1 MLTTRSFDGD
11 EMPPLSA
18 VKPDEPSAPSSQ
30 ELEKAAPKTTSAE
43 FVEGGLRGWLAVL
56 GGQVDNIYL
65 VAGRLHSRLL
75 SVFNSNVRKHSVIRG
90 LFQEFYTRDFL
101 SNESASTVSWIGSI
115 QLALQFMVGVASGR
129 LFDKGYFHVVMISGT
144 VLLLFSS
151 FMLSLAKPHHLYQVL
166 LSQGFGMGRRL
177 AVPTVP
183 RHRPALLPP
192 TTRGSHG
199 HYKGGSFG
207 GVVYSILLNK
217 IIARENL
224 GCAWAVR
231 FVAFINLV
239 LLVVADLIMK
249 PRPLNRTAEPVD
261 MKQILHD
268 GPYWITTIGLFL
280 GFWQYS
286 FLLFS
291 FQQGVDASFLTWVIP
306 ILNAGATF
314 GRVMPSFLA
323 DRYGPLNGIIPCGII
338 SGAIVWAL
346 LGVSSVAGVTLFALC
361 YGFVSGAF
369 LSLASPALVAFSTS
383 PTMSD
388 VRLRIGI
395 ACLFMG
401 LALLS
406 GNPIAGAL
414 LLPPSYIWSH
424 PLIFACVT
432 LVSGSAF
439 ILCAR
444 QALVERR
451 GGASIVVTL

>member
-1 MLTTRSFDGD
+1 MSTTRSFDGD

-65 VAGRLHSRLL
+65 VARRLHSRLL
-75 SVFNSNVRKHSVIRG
+75 SVFNSNSFGV
-90 LFQEFYTRDFL
+90 FQEFYTRDFL
-101 SNESASTVSWIGSI
+101 SNESASTVSWIGCI

-129 LFDKGYFHVVMISGT
+129 LFDKGYFHVVRISGT

-151 FMLSLAKPHHLYQVL
+151 FMLSLAKPHNLYQVL
-166 LSQGFGMGRRL
+166 LWQGFGNGDRRL

-224 GCAWAVR
+224 GFAWAVRISGR

-239 LLVVADLIMK
+239 LLVVANLIMK

-280 GFWQYS
+280 VFWQYS

-291 FQQGVDASFLTWVIP
+291 FGQGVDASFLTWVIP

-346 LGVSSVAGVTLFALC
+346 LGVSSVTGVTLFALC

-369 LSLASPALVAFSTS
+369 LSLASPALAAFSTS

-388 VRLRIGI
+388 VGLDSSLYLRASVYIDELASHI
-395 ACLFMG
+395 QTVTG
-401 LALLS
+401 LSVDLS
-406 GNPIAGAL
+406 
-414 LLPPSYIWSH
+414 LPN
-424 PLIFACVT
+424 V
-432 LVSGSAF
+432 
-439 ILCAR
+439 
-444 QALVERR
+444 
-451 GGASIVVTL
+451 

>member
-1 MLTTRSFDGD
+1 MRTVKSFPDKFDSCQPLVHSMGTRCPRFQH
-11 EMPPLSA
+11 
-18 VKPDEPSAPSSQ
+18 APSSL
-30 ELEKAAPKTTSAE
+30 ELEKAALKTTSAE

-65 VAGRLHSRLL
+65 VARRLHTT
-75 SVFNSNVRKHSVIRG
+75 FGNI
-90 LFQEFYTRDFL
+90 QRDFL

-166 LSQGFGMGRRL
+166 LSQGFGMGIGGGLLFLPSLGIVPHYFRRRR
-177 AVPTVP
+177 AV
-183 RHRPALLPP
+183 AM
-192 TTRGSHG
+192 GIMISS
-199 HYKGGSFG
+199 GSFG
-207 GVVYSILLNK
+207 GVIYSILLNK

-224 GCAWAVR
+224 GFAWAVR
-231 FVAFINLV
+231 FVALINLV
-239 LLVVADLIMK
+239 LLVVANLIMK

-280 GFWQYS
+280 GFWGIFVPYFYLQ
-286 FLLFS
+286 LFS

-323 DRYGPLNGIIPCGII
+323 DRYGPLNVIIPCGII

-346 LGVSSVAGVTLFALC
+346 LGVSSVAGVTIFALC

-369 LSLASPALVAFSTS
+369 LSLASPALAAFSTS
-383 PTMSD
+383 PTMND
-388 VRLRIGI
+388 VGLRIGI

-414 LLPPSYIWSH
+414 LSPPSYIWSR
-424 PLIFACVT
+424 PLIFACVSFPK
-432 LVSGSAF
+432 LVPYICTFPKYLFS
-439 ILCAR
+439 
-444 QALVERR
+444 RR
-451 GGASIVVTL
+451 